1 MNICELCIKRPI
13 FASVLSIFIVLI
25 GLVSY
30 SKLSTKEYPDVEN
43 PVVTVECKYKGAS
56 PYLIET
62 AITDVIEDGLVGIEG
77 IETITAASG
86 WGEAKIIINF
96 TLETDLDVAINDVRA
111 KISAVA
117 GLLPK
122 NMDPPIVSKMNN
134 AARPIIYLALYS
146 DQMNIAEIT
155 EFAQRYIKKK
165 LEVLSGVAKVEI
177 LAGQDYKIQ
186 IDPKPDLLKL
196 HNVSVAKIRAAVE
209 SQNQNYPVGSI
220 DGGNVKMS
228 LMMNLDMYDLEE
240 FSNIIIKKNDDYLLR
255 LKEIADVTLGTTGKD
270 SISKYNGKNA
280 IVITVSKQPQAN
292 PIDISMLV
300 QKELKSIAS
309 FLPDSL
315 NIKVGFDNA
324 KFINASIRAIYFT
337 IFEAIALVVI
347 VILIF
352 LQSFRAALIP
362 IITIPISLIGTFAL
376 MLMFG
381 FSINNFT
388 LLAMILAIGLV
399 VDDAVVMME
408 NIYRYVEQGMKP
420 MEAAIRGSKEIMFA
434 VLAMTITLV
443 AVFLPVGF
451 LGGFIGKFF
460 NEFAWT
466 LAFSVLISG
475 FVSLTLSPMMSSL
488 ILSKNH
494 VGNKFFNYCNYLIN
508 QMHDRYHALLIK
520 AIGLRKYL
528 AYVLAGIVVIGVG
541 LSFFLRQELLPLED
555 RGYLFIPSQA
565 PQGSSFEYSKKYSE
579 ELESVLSGNKHISNY
594 FSFVGPGQSFTF
606 VDLKP
611 WNQRSVSQMEV
622 ANMLNQRIAS
632 IPGIMAFAINPPSLD
647 TGHDSPVQLVL
658 RGYVEFN
665 KLEHVAEKIMSKM
678 RQNPIFTN
686 IDKGI
691 KLNSPAL
698 KLELN
703 RDKASFYDVE
713 IGSIVKILQGYF
725 VKSKIENG
733 FKKDGE
739 LYDIDISLADSDK
752 ANSNALEKVYVTNNK
767 GAMIPLLSLV
777 DYQNTIQPSALNH
790 YNKLRAVTVSS
801 SLVTGV
807 GLGSVVPILEKI
819 AQEEIVSHEVSYEFA
834 GQIKDMQK
842 SSFDLYVVFGLAI
855 LFIYFILAA
864 QFESFLDSAIIL
876 CSVPFAIVGAMLTL
890 FIIGGSL
897 NIYSKIGL
905 ITLIGLIT
913 KNAILIVEF
922 TNQKLLQGMDIQ
934 SAVIEASSTRL
945 RPIMMTT
952 LAMIVGAIP
961 LALATGPGAVS
972 RNEIGWVVVGGL
984 AVGTIFTLFVIPIIC
999 IIGKEYKLK
1008 LTNLNQT
1015 NL

>member
-30 SKLSTKEYPDVEN
+30 SKLSTKEYPDIES
-43 PVVTVECKYKGAS
+43 PVVTVECEYKGAS

-62 AITDVIEDGLVGIEG
+62 AITNIVEDGLVGLEG
-77 IETITAASG
+77 IETITSISG
-86 WGEAKIIINF
+86 WGTAQIVVNF
-96 TLETDLDVAINDVRA
+96 TLETNLDVAINDVRA
-111 KISAVA
+111 KIAAIA

-122 NMDPPIVSKMNN
+122 DMDPPIVSKMNN
-134 AARPIIYLALYS
+134 ASRPIVYLALYS

-155 EFAQRYIKKK
+155 EFAKRFITKK
-165 LEVLSGVAKVEI
+165 LEVLSGVSKVEI
-177 LAGQDYKIQ
+177 YAGQDYKIQ
-186 IDPKPDLLKL
+186 IDSKPDLLKL
-196 HNVSVAKIRAAVE
+196 HNVSVADIRSAVE
-209 SQNQNYPVGSI
+209 SQNQNYPIGSL

-228 LMMNLDMYDLEE
+228 LMMNLDMSDVEE
-240 FSNIIIKKNDDYLLR
+240 FRNIIIKKNDNYLLR
-255 LKEIADVTLGTTGKD
+255 LKEIANVTLGATGKD
-270 SISKYNGKNA
+270 SLSRYNGNNA
-280 IVITVSKQPQAN
+280 IIIAVSKQPQSN
-292 PIDISMLV
+292 PVDISVLV
-300 QKELKSIAS
+300 QKELESIVDI
-309 FLPDSL
+309 LPDALS
-315 NIKVGFDNA
+315 IKVGFDNA

-352 LQSFRAALIP
+352 LQSFKAALIP

-408 NIYRYVEQGMKP
+408 NIYRYVEQGLKP
-420 MEAAIRGSKEIMFA
+420 MEAAICGSREIMFA
-434 VLAMTITLV
+434 VITMTITLV

-451 LGGFIGKFF
+451 MNDFIGKFF

-466 LAFSVLISG
+466 LAFSVVISG
-475 FVSLTLSPMMSSL
+475 FISLTLSPMMSSL
-488 ILSKNH
+488 ILSKND
-494 VGNKFFNYCNYLIN
+494 VENKFFNYCNYLIN
-508 QMHDRYHALLIK
+508 QMHDRYHTLLVKVIVLQK
-520 AIGLRKYL
+520 YLVYLLVGIVAIG
-528 AYVLAGIVVIGVG
+528 IG
-541 LSFFLRQELLPLED
+541 LSLFLRQELLPLED

-565 PQGSSFEYSKKYSE
+565 PLGSSFEYNKKYFG
-579 ELESVLSGNKHISNY
+579 ELEGILSGNKYISNY
-594 FSFVGPGQSFTF
+594 FSFIGPDQLFTF

-611 WNQRSVSQMEV
+611 WDQRSASQMEV
-622 ANMLNQRIAS
+622 ANILNQKVTA
-632 IPGIMAFAINPPSLD
+632 IPGIRAFAVNPPSLD
-647 TGHDSPVQLVL
+647 TGHDNPVQIVL

-665 KLEHVAEKIMSKM
+665 KLEQLAEKIMIKM
-678 RQNPIFTN
+678 RQNSIFLN
-686 IDKGI
+686 VDKDI

-698 KLELN
+698 KLDLN
-703 RDKASFYDVE
+703 RDKASFYDVD
-713 IGSIVKILQGYF
+713 ISSIVKVLQGYF
-725 VKSKIENG
+725 VEGKIENG

-739 LYDIDISLADSDK
+739 LYDVDISLADSDK
-752 ANSNALEKVYVTNNK
+752 ANANALEKVYIANNK
-767 GAMIPLLSLV
+767 GKMIPLLSLL

-790 YNKLRAVTVSS
+790 YNKLRSVTISS
-801 SLVTGV
+801 SLATGV
-807 GLGSVVPILEKI
+807 GLGSAVPILEKI
-819 AQEEIVSHEVSYEFA
+819 AQEEITNQEVVYEFA

-842 SSFDLYVVFGLAI
+842 SSYDLYIIFGLAI

-876 CSVPFAIVGAMLTL
+876 CSVPFAIVGALLTL
-890 FIIGGSL
+890 WLVGGSL

-905 ITLIGLIT
+905 ITLVGLIT

-922 TNQKLLQGMDIQ
+922 TNQKLLQGMDIR

-972 RNEIGWVVVGGL
+972 RNEIGWVIVGGL
-984 AVGTIFTLFVIPIIC
+984 ALGTIFTLFVIPLIC
-999 IIGKEYKLK
+999 ILAKEYKLK
-1008 LTNLNQT
+1008 LSKP
-1015 NL
+1015 

>member
-13 FASVLSIFIVLI
+13 FASVISIFIVLI

-43 PVVTVECKYKGAS
+43 PVVTVECEYKGAS

-62 AITDVIEDGLVGIEG
+62 AITNVVEDGLVGIEG
-77 IETITAASG
+77 IETITSISG
-86 WGEAKIIINF
+86 WGTAQIVVNF
-96 TLETDLDVAINDVRA
+96 TLETNLDVAINDVRA
-111 KISAVA
+111 KISAIA

-122 NMDPPIVSKMNN
+122 DMDPPIVSKMNN
-134 AARPIIYLALYS
+134 ASRPIIYLALYS

-155 EFAQRYIKKK
+155 EFAKRFITKK
-165 LEVLSGVAKVEI
+165 LEVLSGVSKVEI
-177 LAGQDYKIQ
+177 YAGQDYKIQ
-186 IDPKPDLLKL
+186 INSKPDLLKL
-196 HNVSVAKIRAAVE
+196 YNVSVADIRSAVE

-228 LMMNLDMYDLEE
+228 LMMNLDMYDVEE
-240 FSNIIIKKNDDYLLR
+240 FSNIIVKKNDNYLLR
-255 LKEIADVTLGTTGKD
+255 LKEIADVTLGTTGKN
-270 SISKYNGKNA
+270 SLSRYNGKNA
-280 IVITVSKQPQAN
+280 IIIAVSKQPQSN
-292 PIDISMLV
+292 PIDISILV
-300 QKELKSIAS
+300 QKELKSIVDL
-309 FLPDSL
+309 LPNGL

-337 IFEAIALVVI
+337 IFEAIALVVL

-352 LQSFRAALIP
+352 LQSFKAAFIP

-420 MEAAIRGSKEIMFA
+420 MEAAIHGSKEIMFV
-434 VLAMTITLV
+434 VLTMTITLV

-451 LGGFIGKFF
+451 MSDFIGKFF

-466 LAFSVLISG
+466 LAFSVVISG
-475 FVSLTLSPMMSSL
+475 LISLTLSPMMSSI

-494 VGNKFFNYCNYLIN
+494 VENKFFNYCNYLIN
-508 QMHDRYHALLIK
+508 QMHYHYHALLIK
-520 AIGLRKYL
+520 VIVLRKYL
-528 AYVLAGIVVIGVG
+528 IYLLIGIVAIGIG
-541 LSFFLRQELLPLED
+541 LAMFLKQELLPLED

-565 PQGSSFEYSKKYSE
+565 PLGSSFDYSKKYSE
-579 ELESVLSGNKHISNY
+579 ELENILSGNKYISNY
-594 FSFVGPGQSFTF
+594 FSFIGPDQIFTF

-611 WNQRSVSQMEV
+611 WDLRSVSQMEV
-622 ANMLNQRIAS
+622 ANILNQRIMS

-647 TGHDSPVQLVL
+647 TGHDNPVQIVL
-658 RGYVEFN
+658 RGYVEYN
-665 KLEHVAEKIMSKM
+665 KLEQVAEKVMAKM
-678 RQNPIFTN
+678 RENSAFLN
-686 IDKGI
+686 VDKDI

-703 RDKASFYDVE
+703 RDKASFYDVD
-713 IGSIVKILQGYF
+713 ISSIAKVLQGYF
-725 VKSKIENG
+725 IEDVIENG

-739 LYDIDISLADSDK
+739 LYDIDISLADKDK
-752 ANSNALEKVYVTNNK
+752 ANASALEKVYIANNK
-767 GAMIPLLSLV
+767 GKMIPLLSLL

-790 YNKLRAVTVSS
+790 YNKLRSVTISS
-801 SLVTGV
+801 SLANGV
-807 GLGSVVPILEKI
+807 GLGSVVPILEQIVQKEI
-819 AQEEIVSHEVSYEFA
+819 TNQEVVYEFA
-834 GQIKDMQK
+834 GQIKDMKK
-842 SSFDLYVVFGLAI
+842 SSYDLYIIFGLAI

-876 CSVPFAIVGAMLTL
+876 CSVPFAIVGALLTL
-890 FIIGGSL
+890 WLVGGSL

-905 ITLIGLIT
+905 ITLVGLIT

-934 SAVIEASSTRL
+934 NAVIEASAARL

-952 LAMIVGAIP
+952 LAMIVGAVP

-972 RNEIGWVVVGGL
+972 RNEIGWVIVGGL
-984 AVGTIFTLFVIPIIC
+984 AVGTIFTLFVVPIIC
-999 IIGKEYKLK
+999 IIAKEYRFKFSK
-1008 LTNLNQT
+1008 T
-1015 NL
+1015 